1 MLSVDKISAGYGKF
15 QVLFD
20 VSLKVNE
27 KEITV
32 IIGPNGA
39 GKTTLLKTI
48 VGFTNVYSGRISFM
62 GKDVT
67 NIPPHKRVKLGLA
80 LLPQFTNIF
89 ANLTVY
95 ENLVMAGYELKGN
108 AIKERISEVLDIF
121 PVLKG
126 FMSRKAGTLSG
137 GERQM
142 LAMSMLLMRN
152 PKLVLLDEPTTGL
165 SPKMVSVVLSKSA
178 ELRDKLGITVVLVE
192 QNAKKAL
199 EIGDR
204 VYVLV
209 SGKSIYEGN
218 ARDLLNNPELSKMY
232 FVGEH

>member
-1 MLSVDKISAGYGKF
+1 MLVVDKISAGYGKF

-20 VSLKVNE
+20 VSLEAKE

-48 VGFTNVYSGRISFM
+48 VGFTNVYSGKINFM
-62 GKDVT
+62 GNDIT
-67 NIPPHKRVKLGLA
+67 SIPPHKRVKLGLA

-89 ANLTVY
+89 ANLTVR
-95 ENLVMAGYELKGN
+95 ENLVMAGYDLKGDEM
-108 AIKERISEVLDIF
+108 KEKLDQVLDIF
-121 PVLKG
+121 PVLKN
-126 FMSRKAGTLSG
+126 FLQRKAGTLSG

-142 LAMSMLLMRN
+142 LAMSMLLMRK

-199 EIGDR
+199 EIGDKA
-204 VYVLV
+204 YILV
-209 SGKSIYEGN
+209 SGRKVHEDD
-218 ARDLLNNPELSKMY
+218 AKDLLKNPELSKMY
-232 FVGEH
+232 FGVE